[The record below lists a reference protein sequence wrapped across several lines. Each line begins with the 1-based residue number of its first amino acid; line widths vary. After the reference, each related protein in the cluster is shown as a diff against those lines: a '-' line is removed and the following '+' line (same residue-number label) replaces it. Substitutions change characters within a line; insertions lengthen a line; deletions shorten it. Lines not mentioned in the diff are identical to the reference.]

1 MKSRKIVASTVAL
14 LVLFVTTLW
23 FVGCENG
30 TGGKATTPE
39 GGGIPGSGTGPN
51 EVTLSFR
58 DYEKEGTHDSL
69 EFTNKFRKSGDYSLP
84 FLSKKAIKVALE
96 DTAYTR
102 VSGNGDTGEGYMN
115 KKPVF
120 SGNYFIGEPKADVI
134 ELSLRRAN
142 VIRRLAGIRPLIL
155 DVETS
160 KMAQHAAWVMAK
172 DNTSG
177 HDIDR
182 FKKESISDTMW
193 NTIKEALTWSAL
205 ILRPRGA
212 GGVDIFMG
220 DNANPGLGHRLVVL
234 DTIHTRKVGF
244 GVASGN
250 AGFGA
255 TTMMIKQ
262 EGGTVPENIHHNG
275 SQSEWRLVAWP
286 PAGYFPADTLLFDS
300 NADRHRWSVLLNNK
314 WSAIQDS
321 TNVIVTKKI
330 DGKEVC
336 KWDFNKIM
344 ENKKTPNYSLKENE
358 TGGEIKY
365 GDKEGNYAQPTI
377 FHLTYGKKNPD
388 GTVSE
393 VNEDFVDGAQYTVRF
408 ENLSG
413 GISGA
418 ASDPIEYT
426 VEFFDLNKVE

>member
-1 MKSRKIVASTVAL
+1 M
-14 LVLFVTTLW
+14 TLR
-23 FVGCENG
+23 F
-30 TGGKATTPE
+30 
-39 GGGIPGSGTGPN
+39 S
-51 EVTLSFR
+51 
-58 DYEKEGTHDSL
+58 DYEKEGTHNEL

-96 DTAYTR
+96 DTEYTR
-102 VSGNGDTGEGYMN
+102 VSGNGDTGEGYMF
-115 KKPVF
+115 KKPAF

-134 ELSLRRAN
+134 ELALRRAN
-142 VIRRLAGIRPLIL
+142 FIRRLAGIKPLTL
-155 DVETS
+155 DDETS
-160 KMAQHAAWVMAK
+160 KMAQNAAWIMAK
-172 DNTSG
+172 DNKSG
-177 HDIDR
+177 HEINLYER
-182 FKKESISDTMW
+182 ESISDTMW
-193 NTIKEALTWSAL
+193 NGIKEALTWSAL

-262 EGGTVPENIHHNG
+262 EGGNMPDNIHHNG

-286 PAGYFPADTLLFDS
+286 PAGYFPADTQLFDA
-300 NADRHRWSVLLNNK
+300 NADRPRWSVLLNSK
-314 WSAIQDS
+314 WSSIQQDT
-321 TNVIVTKKI
+321 TNVIVTKKVG
-330 DGKEVC
+330 GKEVR
-336 KWDFNKIM
+336 KWDFKEIMKNKNAR
-344 ENKKTPNYSLKENE
+344 ETPTKDEAW
-358 TGGEIKY
+358 GEIKY
-365 GDKEGNYAQPTI
+365 GNPNGNSNEPTI
-377 FHLTYGKKNPD
+377 FYLTYGQEGKD
-388 GTVSE
+388 GKVTE

-418 ASDPIEYT
+418 TSDPIEYT
-426 VEFFDLNKVE
+426 VEFFDLKTVQ

>member
-1 MKSRKIVASTVAL
+1 MKSRKIVASTVTL

-30 TGGKATTPE
+30 TGGEATTPE
-39 GGGIPGSGTGPN
+39 GGAGSGTGPN

-69 EFTNKFRKSGDYSLP
+69 DFTNKFRKSGDLTLP

-96 DTAYTR
+96 DTESTK
-102 VSGNGDTGEGYMN
+102 VSGHGDSGEGYMY
-115 KKPVF
+115 KKPIF
-120 SGNYFIGEPKADVI
+120 SGDYFIGEPKADVI
-134 ELSLRRAN
+134 ELALQRAN
-142 VIRRLAGIRPLIL
+142 VIRRLAGIKPLIL
-155 DVETS
+155 DAETS

-205 ILRPRGA
+205 VLRPRGA
-212 GGVDIFMG
+212 GGVDMFMG
-220 DNANPGLGHRLVVL
+220 DNQNPGLGHRVVVL
-234 DTIHTRKVGF
+234 DTVHTRKVGF
-244 GVASGN
+244 GVASKN
-250 AGFGA
+250 SGFGA
-255 TTMMIKQ
+255 TTMMINQ
-262 EGGTVPENIHHNG
+262 ETGGTVADNIYHNG
-275 SQSEWRLVAWP
+275 SSSYWYMVAWP
-286 PAGYFPADTLLFDS
+286 PAGYFPADTLLFDV
-300 NADRHRWSVLLNNK
+300 NADRPRWSVLLNGEYRG
-314 WSAIQDS
+314 IQNG

-330 DGKEVC
+330 DGKEVR

-344 ENKKTPNYSLKENE
+344 ENKKADKTPTKDEAWGDI
-358 TGGEIKY
+358 TY
-365 GDKEGNYAQPTI
+365 GNPNGNYTEPTI
-377 FHLTYGKKNPD
+377 FYLTYGKEGTD
-388 GTVSE
+388 GTVTE

-413 GISGA
+413 GIREGTGL
-418 ASDPIEYT
+418 DLEYT
-426 VEFFDLNKVE
+426 VEFFDLKTVQ